1 VKESEMLWKYYV
13 LIYESGKM
21 RPVES
26 LSKTWDKGDNRKWW
40 RG

>member
-1 VKESEMLWKYYV
+1 
-13 LIYESGKM
+13 M

-40 RG
+40 RGWI